1 MEGLDHFHKIPVE
14 KQNKIIDAALNAFG
28 SNGYKKTSAKDIAEA
43 AGISKA
49 MIFHY
54 FGNKKALYLYL
65 IQLCGETVMTEV
77 SEKLNRN
84 NTDFFERIRMA
95 AEIKF
100 DVLRKRPGVLPFL
113 SSVMNETADEV
124 KPEVHAIIAG
134 KEASAFREK
143 MVFEGM
149 DTSKFKE
156 GIDPKLI
163 LKMLIWMSE
172 GYFNDLTSDA
182 DPDFDAFY
190 TEFMDCLNLLK
201 KACYQS

>member
-1 MEGLDHFHKIPVE
+1 MEALDYFKKIPVE
-14 KQNKIIDAALNAFG
+14 KQNKIIDAALSTFG
-28 SNGYKKTSAKDIAEA
+28 TNGYKKTSAKDIAEA

-65 IQLCGETVMTEV
+65 IQLCGKTIMSEV
-77 SEKLNRN
+77 RTKMDPDI
-84 NTDFFERIRMA
+84 TDFFDRIRIA

-124 KPEVHAIIAG
+124 KSEVRSIVAG
-134 KEASAFREK
+134 KEASAFREH
-143 MVFEGM
+143 MVLEGL
-149 DTSKFKE
+149 DTSKFKA

-163 LKMLIWMSE
+163 MKMLIWMSE
-172 GYFNDLTSDA
+172 GYFNDLTSSVS
-182 DPDFDAFY
+182 PDLEAFD

-201 KACYQS
+201 KACYKS

>member
-1 MEGLDHFHKIPVE
+1 MNALDHFKKIPVE

-65 IQLCGETVMTEV
+65 IQLCGETIMGEV
-77 SEKLNRN
+77 RAKMDRN
-84 NTDFFERIRMA
+84 ITDFFERIRIA

-113 SSVMNETADEV
+113 SGVMNETADEV

-134 KEASAFREK
+134 KEASAFREQ
-143 MVFEGM
+143 MVLEGL
-149 DTSKFKE
+149 DTSKFKA

-163 LKMLIWMSE
+163 MKMLIWMSE
-172 GYFNDLTSDA
+172 GYFNDVTSDIN
-182 DPDFDAFY
+182 PDFDAFY
-190 TEFMDCLNLLK
+190 TEFTDCLNLLK
-201 KACYQS
+201 KACYQ